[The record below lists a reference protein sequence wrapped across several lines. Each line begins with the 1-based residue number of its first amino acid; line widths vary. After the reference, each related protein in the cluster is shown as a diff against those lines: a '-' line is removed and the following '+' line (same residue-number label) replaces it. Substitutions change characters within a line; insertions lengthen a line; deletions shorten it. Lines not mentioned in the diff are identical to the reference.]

1 MINYNNFAVVI
12 LTNGRADKVYTFN
25 SLRKQGYTGDIY
37 LVIDNEDKQQEDYK
51 KNFKDKVIIFD
62 KQEAI
67 DITDSADN
75 FKKRNS
81 VVFARNIV
89 YKKAKEI
96 GLKYILVLDDDYSGY
111 YNCFDNERNYI
122 TKNTK
127 IKNLDG
133 YINAMLKFLIDT
145 NSDCIAFSQGGD
157 FIGGDNSK
165 IAKLHIKGKL
175 SRKAMNAFFFDVD
188 KPLYFGGRINEDV
201 NMYIT
206 EGKIGKKIFTY
217 ARARLEQIETQANS
231 GGLTEIYKDLG
242 TYVKSFYSIIYNPS
256 CVKLMMMGVKNKR
269 IHHKILWKYT
279 TPMILSEKHKKI

>member
-1 MINYNNFAVVI
+1 MINYDNFAVII
-12 LTNGRADKVYTFN
+12 LTHGRAEKVYTYN
-25 SLRKQGYTGDIY
+25 SLRKYGYTGNIY
-37 LVIDNEDKQQEDYK
+37 LMIDNEDKQQQEYK
-51 KNFKDKVIIFD
+51 NIYKDKVIVFD
-62 KQEAI
+62 KQKAI

-81 VVFARNIV
+81 VVYARNYV
-89 YKKAKEI
+89 YTKAKEI
-96 GLKYILVLDDDYSGY
+96 GLKYILVLDDDYSGF

-122 TKNTK
+122 TKNIK

-133 YINAMLKFLIDT
+133 YINAMLKFLINS

-157 FIGGDNSK
+157 FIGGGNGTVS
-165 IAKLHIKGKL
+165 KLHIKGKL

-188 KPLYFGGRINEDV
+188 KPLFFGGRINEDV

-217 ARARLEQIETQANS
+217 ARARLEQMDTQTNS

-269 IHHKILWKYT
+269 IHHKILWKYAA
-279 TPMILSEKHKKI
+279 PMILSENCKK

>member
-12 LTNGRADKVYTFN
+12 LTHGRADKVYTFN

-133 YINAMLKFLIDT
+133 YLIDT